1 MPRKR
6 KQLHNAPVVTGAN
19 VGRPAIEY
27 TTEDAVK
34 LVRSFFRTFVA
45 KFVMVRQDID
55 VERHEF
61 LS

>member
-1 MPRKR
+1 MV
-6 KQLHNAPVVTGAN
+6 AGAN

-34 LVRSFFRTFVA
+34 SVRSFFPTFVA